1 MLCSTHR
8 LIHSMHVRYRH
19 GETLNGM
26 GGVSETVV
34 LSNLP
39 YFRRPQHP
47 KRRGRRN
54 QSLNWNNRC
63 WHIEQAHQYTQPSSL
78 LEIAYKKHLHMAAA
92 SNIEATHIDCTRK
105 FRQKT
110 LAEKNYQLLLGWRS
124 NERKRWTIDQW
135 WPRKLSCLIRL
146 PLSKWQLSWEWQWI
160 QGSKWGQIY

>member
-110 LAEKNYQLLLGWRS
+110 LAEKKPKTKKRPGQ
-124 NERKRWTIDQW
+124 ERK
-135 WPRKLSCLIRL
+135 SCGCERRISHVISETTSTNVNNSLD
-146 PLSKWQLSWEWQWI
+146 
-160 QGSKWGQIY
+160 